1 MADSSTLT
9 GPPKGGHYNPA
20 KAGLYGGDSVIS
32 SIDGGITAPKGF
44 TSASLHC
51 GIKKT
56 GALDLTVIA
65 AIEPVAAAGIFTT
78 NLAQAAPVLLSKK
91 HLQQSSGLARAVVI
105 NSGCANACTGTQGY
119 ADAETMASETATGLA
134 CPVEQVLVASTGV
147 IGVNLNMGK
156 VAPGI
161 RTAIS
166 QLARGKG
173 SDVARAI
180 MTTDPFPKEA
190 AVRVET
196 AAGSFIVGGTAKGS
210 GMIEPM
216 MATMIGLV
224 TTDAQ
229 VSPALLRRALEESAR
244 DTFNAITVDGECS
257 TNDTLFA
264 MASGA
269 SGVVI
274 TEDNY
279 PALLE
284 GLLTVSRKL
293 AVDIVRGGEGATKVI
308 SVTVRDARN
317 RDDARQVAR
326 TIANSPLVK
335 TAVHGADPNWGRI
348 VAAAGRSGVT
358 FDMNRATVHVG
369 GILLFENG
377 LPHDDNAPRAAEHL
391 KGADV
396 DIQVNL
402 GTGGGSNATIW
413 TCDLSAEYV
422 RINGEYRT

>member
-1 MADSSTLT
+1 MANASTIRAGAE
-9 GPPKGGHYNPA
+9 GPA
-20 KAGLYGGDSVIS
+20 QAGQYESTRIE
-32 SIDGGITAPKGF
+32 GGITAPLGF
-44 TSASLHC
+44 TSAALHC
-51 GIKKT
+51 GIKAKA
-56 GALDLTVIA
+56 GVLDLTVVSA
-65 AIEPVAAAGIFTT
+65 AQPVAAAGLFTL
-78 NLAQAAPVLLSKK
+78 NLAQAAPVLISKRN
-91 HLQQSSGLARAVVI
+91 LQQTAGMARAIVI

-119 ADAETMASETATGLA
+119 ADAETMAREVASALGCSPEDI
-134 CPVEQVLVASTGV
+134 LVASTGV

-156 VAPGI
+156 VTPGI
-161 RTAIS
+161 RTAVS
-166 QLARGKG
+166 QLSRGKG
-173 SDVARAI
+173 ADVARAI
-180 MTTDPFPKEA
+180 MTTDPFPKED

-196 AAGSFIVGGTAKGS
+196 AAGAFSIGGTAKGS
-210 GMIEPM
+210 GMIEPN
-216 MATMIGLV
+216 MATMIGML

-274 TEDNY
+274 DEESY
-279 PALLE
+279 PALLD
-284 GLLTVSRKL
+284 GLLTVSRRL

-308 SVTVRDARN
+308 TVTVEDARS

-348 VAAAGRSGVT
+348 VAASGRAGVQ
-358 FDMNRATVHVG
+358 FDVSKATVHVG
-369 GILLFENG
+369 GVLLFENG
-377 LPHDDNAPRAAEHL
+377 LPHDDAAPLAAEHM
-391 KGADV
+391 KGADI
-396 DIQVNL
+396 DIHVHL
-402 GTGGGSNATIW
+402 GTGGAAAATIW